1 MVNQHI
7 DLDARELLS
16 LVHNALNKTFFQVSR
31 TQAKQQFQAIANGDL
46 VPLMKLELHS
56 GDTFNCLL
64 GLDFSE
70 FVGNINFSIFRE
82 AVASHLYRISQAL
95 RKGEQVNLFKSDT
108 SSEVIFHHPGII
120 ENDGQFNV
128 LVSGIEQKEA
138 DTVCIKLLF
147 LNPTSLAEAASS
159 SFSDE

>member
-7 DLDARELLS
+7 DLDAKELLS
-16 LVHNALNKTFFQVSR
+16 LVHNALNRSFFQASR
-31 TQAKQQFQAIANGDL
+31 TEAKQQFQSIANGER

-56 GDTFNCLL
+56 GDTFDCQL

-70 FVGNINFSIFRE
+70 FVGNINFSVFRE
-82 AVASHLYRISQAL
+82 AVASHLYRIAQAL
-95 RKGEQVNLFKSDT
+95 RKNEEVNLFTSET

-120 ENDGQFNV
+120 ENDGQYNV
-128 LVSGIEQKEA
+128 LVTGIEQGGGNSLF
-138 DTVCIKLLF
+138 IKLQF
-147 LNPTSLAEAASS
+147 LNPEKLAEAASS